1 MRVEEPLTR
10 WPERTILHEKKQL
23 DSPKQKR
30 LEATNMTKLRKLTAL
45 LLAGALTLLLL
56 TACSGGGGS
65 SGPEAQAE
73 AKVMRAINNGRAT
86 ALANDEGMRTVANA
100 RLDALELELNGAAL
114 GYKFSNKADVKW
126 DADNQNATLTLVA
139 KYDYNDTTLQKIIDQ
154 IKGSNQDQ
162 ALDFALK
169 GNYTKAGV
177 VARIIRGQTYVA
189 ISLRVGRNL

>member
-1 MRVEEPLTR
+1 
-10 WPERTILHEKKQL
+10 
-23 DSPKQKR
+23 
-30 LEATNMTKLRKLTAL
+30 MTKLRKLTAL

-56 TACSGGGGS
+56 TACSGGGS

-73 AKVMRAINNGRAT
+73 AEVMRAINNGRT
-86 ALANDEGMRTVANA
+86 MALSNDPDMQEVAKA
-100 RLDALELELNGAAL
+100 RLDDLDAKLKFDAF
-114 GYKFSNKADVKW
+114 GYTVFNKVDAKW

-154 IKGSNQDQ
+154 IIGNDQ
-162 ALDFALK
+162 NEALDFALK

-177 VARIIRGQTYVA
+177 VARTIRGQTYVA

>member
-1 MRVEEPLTR
+1 
-10 WPERTILHEKKQL
+10 
-23 DSPKQKR
+23 
-30 LEATNMTKLRKLTAL
+30 MTKLRKLTAL

-73 AKVMRAINNGRAT
+73 AKVMRAINNGRAV
-86 ALANDEGMRTVANA
+86 ALANDDGMRTVANA
-100 RLDALELELNGAAL
+100 RLDALEHDIELKGNIV
-114 GYKFSNKADVKW
+114 GYEFFTKVDAKW
-126 DADNQNATLTLVA
+126 DNDNKNATLTLVA

-154 IKGSNQDQ
+154 IKGSDQ
-162 ALDFALK
+162 NEALDFALN

-177 VARIIRGQTYVA
+177 VARTIRGQTYVA

>member
-1 MRVEEPLTR
+1 
-10 WPERTILHEKKQL
+10 
-23 DSPKQKR
+23 
-30 LEATNMTKLRKLTAL
+30 MTKLRKLTAL

-73 AKVMRAINNGRAT
+73 VEAKVMQAINNDRAM
-86 ALANDEGMRTVANA
+86 NGRTVALSNDPDMQKVA
-100 RLDALELELNGAAL
+100 KTYLDALELELNGAAL
-114 GYKFSNKADVKW
+114 GYKFSNKADAKW

-154 IKGSNQDQ
+154 IKGNNQDQ

>member
-1 MRVEEPLTR
+1 
-10 WPERTILHEKKQL
+10 
-23 DSPKQKR
+23 
-30 LEATNMTKLRKLTAL
+30 MTKLRKLTAL
-45 LLAGALTLLLL
+45 LLTGALTLLLL

-73 AKVMRAINNGRAT
+73 AEVMRAINKGRT
-86 ALANDEGMRTVANA
+86 MALSNDPDMQEVAA
-100 RLDALELELNGAAL
+100 AHLDDLDAKLRIDAF
-114 GYKFSNKADVKW
+114 GYTVFNKVDAKW

-154 IKGSNQDQ
+154 IKGSDQ
-162 ALDFALK
+162 NEALDFALN

-177 VARIIRGQTYVA
+177 AARIIRGQTYVA

>member
-1 MRVEEPLTR
+1 
-10 WPERTILHEKKQL
+10 
-23 DSPKQKR
+23 
-30 LEATNMTKLRKLTAL
+30 MTKLRKLTAL

-65 SGPEAQAE
+65 SGPKAEAE
-73 AKVMRAINNGRAT
+73 AKVMRAINDGRAV
-86 ALANDEGMRTVANA
+86 ALSNDPDMQEVAKA
-100 RLDALELELNGAAL
+100 RLDDLDAKLKFDAF
-114 GYKFSNKADVKW
+114 GYTVFNKVDAKW

-154 IKGSNQDQ
+154 IKGNDQ
-162 ALDFALK
+162 NEALDFALN

>member
-1 MRVEEPLTR
+1 
-10 WPERTILHEKKQL
+10 
-23 DSPKQKR
+23 
-30 LEATNMTKLRKLTAL
+30 MTKLRKLTAL

-73 AKVMRAINNGRAT
+73 AEVMRAINDGRSGRTT

-100 RLDALELELNGAAL
+100 RLNALELELELKGDAL
-114 GYKFSNKADVKW
+114 GYKSFNKVDVKW
-126 DADNQNATLTLVA
+126 DGDNKNATLTLVA

-154 IKGSNQDQ
+154 IKGSDQ
-162 ALDFALK
+162 NEALDFALN

-177 VARIIRGQTYVA
+177 AARIIHGQTYVA